1 LLVENYAT
9 NHFFTEKSMR
19 VSSDTLAGAV
29 CVYLL
34 IACIWSYGYL
44 LTEFF
49 VPESFS
55 FTQAHGRMNLWL
67 SKEFFPFFYFSLV
80 TMTTVGYGDMSPLST
95 EARTDVPP
103 K

>member
-1 LLVENYAT
+1 
-9 NHFFTEKSMR
+9 MR